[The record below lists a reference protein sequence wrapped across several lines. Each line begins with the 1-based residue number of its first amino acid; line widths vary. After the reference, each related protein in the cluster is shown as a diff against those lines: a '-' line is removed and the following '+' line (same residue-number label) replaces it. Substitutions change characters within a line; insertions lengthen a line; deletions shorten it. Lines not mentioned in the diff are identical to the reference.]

1 LADLSVKF
9 EDILTDM
16 FDELPQLID
25 TEDDDLEFKGGKL
38 LAPISNDALLQIV
51 DIHYRLLNSGV
62 PYDEFIF
69 TNALGELEQRS
80 DKCDA
85 VAHEIVAHYDD
96 LCNQSK

>member
-1 LADLSVKF
+1 
-9 EDILTDM
+9 
-16 FDELPQLID
+16 
-25 TEDDDLEFKGGKL
+25 
-38 LAPISNDALLQIV
+38 
-51 DIHYRLLNSGV
+51 V

-80 DKCDA
+80 DNGDA